1 MPVGHTTAVK
11 IQFVQN
17 SQSVRGQSVATAF
30 VAGESGFVDHGDLM
44 AKAMKSG
51 GTSGSRWACSNDE
64 DPMWRGCEHG
74 MEAMGRSGYVGC
86 DTSS

>member
-1 MPVGHTTAVK
+1 
-11 IQFVQN
+11 
-17 SQSVRGQSVATAF
+17 VA
-30 VAGESGFVDHGDLM
+30 EM
-44 AKAMKSG
+44 MQSG
-51 GTSGSRWACSNDE
+51 GTSGSRWACPNDE

>member
-1 MPVGHTTAVK
+1 MPIRHSTAVE
-11 IQFVQN
+11 IQLVQN
-17 SQSVRGQSVATAF
+17 PQRIGRESVTTAF
-30 VAGESGFVDHGDLM
+30 VPGESGFVDHGDLVTE
-44 AKAMKSG
+44 AMQGG
-51 GTSGSRWACSNDE
+51 GTSGSGWACPNDE